1 MLSVLLQSKMKDAF
15 GFAKPID
22 REVSVV
28 YKNEKSDPGNTNTV
42 VVEMEKERPPF
53 FSKNLVQKAR
63 TSSSQ
68 MSNTTVRPSGLG

>member
-1 MLSVLLQSKMKDAF
+1 MFQSKMKNAF

-28 YKNEKSDPGNTNTV
+28 YKNEKSEASNAV
-42 VVEMEKERPPF
+42 LVEMEKERPPF